1 MARIVNQE
9 RPQDGTERF
18 IPPQQPIEVEAR
30 IVHDDG
36 TEEWVPATALKW
48 TRPTALVNL
57 HDGRRRHAWLPA
69 RDIRRTDETGP
80 ADADPVP

>member
-1 MARIVNQE
+1 MDRIVNEE
-9 RPQDGTERF
+9 RPPEGTERH
-18 IPPQQPIEVEAR
+18 IPPAAEPVEVEAR

-57 HDGRRRHAWLPA
+57 HDGRRRQVWLGA
-69 RDIRRTDETGP
+69 ADVRRHDETAP
-80 ADADPVP
+80 PSE